1 MNFCI
6 MIFKSHPGS
15 WYGCTHDEGKIKESE
30 WRSPPKSEASANTR
44 ITLTRNIRRY
54 FLRTDTEKVK
64 MQLHMFEFEIQCC
77 ARRSLWGRS
86 RENFAEIY
94 VSNNNNDLYDRY
106 IRKWEDSA
114 DTVNIF
120 LQISEVTIDGSY
132 IAYDITTYR
141 SAENCFD
148 YSSGNWNLVIRQ
160 SSILCRTDSV
170 SGSPAELSYKTTA
183 AIARSFAAAVNTRW
197 PKT

>member
-94 VSNNNNDLYDRY
+94 FSNNNNDLYDRY

-120 LQISEVTIDGSY
+120 FADQRGNDRRKLHSVRHNDVSIGGKLFRLQFRKLKSCD
-132 IAYDITTYR
+132 
-141 SAENCFD
+141 
-148 YSSGNWNLVIRQ
+148 
-160 SSILCRTDSV
+160 
-170 SGSPAELSYKTTA
+170 
-183 AIARSFAAAVNTRW
+183 
-197 PKT
+197 